1 MDDAQGL
8 CGASGV
14 DDVQRARGASAVD
27 DAHDA
32 HDAHEAHEAHGAS
45 AVDDPRVVAE
55 RARLVVR
62 SAPLSQRAFALRIG
76 MDPTALSK
84 ALNGSRRL
92 ADRELA
98 AIARVGKVSLR
109 YLRTGQGR
117 PPAAP
122 ESPAAPDATRRRADA
137 LDAEVRR
144 AQILEETARLIAR
157 RGFHRV
163 RVADIARACGT
174 STGTIHYHFPTKGD
188 ALRAALHHYA
198 DRLHQRL
205 EAEFRGAD
213 GPIEKLRRLIE
224 IQLITGDE
232 DRDEWSV
239 WVQSWNE
246 AILDPALR
254 EGQRDI
260 YARWRQTVLDLVH
273 ACRREGS
280 AAPDADAE
288 ALTSR
293 FTGLADGLA
302 IQVLA
307 GNGEMTLPRMREL
320 LLDAFEPHISLR
332 PRSRSSPPARPTP
345 VR

>member
-1 MDDAQGL
+1 MTTEGTEPDVRATATDGTGTDA
-8 CGASGV
+8 
-14 DDVQRARGASAVD
+14 RA
-27 DAHDA
+27 
-32 HDAHEAHEAHGAS
+32 
-45 AVDDPRVVAE
+45 VAD

-62 SAPLSQRAFALRIG
+62 SAAMSQREFAVRIG

-84 ALNGSRRL
+84 ALNGGRRL

-98 AIARVGKVSLR
+98 AIARAGKVSLR

-122 ESPAAPDATRRRADA
+122 ATPTASDVRRRADA

-144 AQILEETARLIAR
+144 AQILEETARLVAR
-157 RGFHRV
+157 RGYHQV

-205 EAEFRGAD
+205 EAEFRDAD
-213 GPIEKLRRLIE
+213 GPAEKLRRLIE
-224 IQLITGDE
+224 VQLIAGDE

-260 YARWRQTVLDLVH
+260 YARWRRTVLDLVH
-273 ACRREGS
+273 ACRAEGL
-280 AAPDADAE
+280 AAPDVDAE

-293 FTGLADGLA
+293 FTALADGLA

-307 GNGEMTLPRMREL
+307 GNGDMSVPRMRQL
-320 LLDAFEPHISLR
+320 LLDAFEPHLTLR
-332 PRSRSSPPARPTP
+332 LR
-345 VR
+345 